1 MMTKAETLAELL
13 TKHRGVKREISYLE
27 AENSERVVSY
37 EELYQRALGILFHL
51 QKLGA
56 RPGDKLII
64 YLANNEQFLD
74 AFWAGMLGGIVPVPV
89 ALGISDE
96 HKHKLLRIAK
106 KLGKPFI
113 YTDRKT
119 LDRIGAFAGPAGE
132 QAVFDGLLS
141 RAFFAEQVDDISKA
155 GKVHAVGPDD
165 MAFIQ
170 FSSGSTS
177 EPKGIVLTHRN
188 ILVNARGAGEAAR
201 WDENDTCVTWMPLT
215 HDMGLIGMHI
225 MMYAHRMNVHIM
237 PTDLFIRRPLL
248 WMTFCARKRA
258 TITSSPNFGYRHYLK
273 VLGDREPGDLDL
285 SSVRLIHNGA
295 EPISVELADEFMTRL
310 APAKLKRTAMYP
322 VYGLAEA
329 TLVVSFPQP
338 PEQMYESI
346 AVDRHGLSVGQTPA
360 LLPKDHPDALTIMA
374 VGQQVPYTQVR
385 IAGDDDQA
393 LPENHIGHILISGD
407 NVTKGYFENPEAN
420 AKGFTAPDSNEIRWL
435 RTGDLG
441 MIQGGKLFI
450 TGRAKEIIF
459 VNGQNYYPHDIESI
473 AIRAEGL
480 ELGKVVAAGVRP
492 KGASTDD
499 LIIFVLHRMDMKEFL
514 PAATQVARLVNEH
527 TGLEVA
533 HVVPVKRIPK
543 TTSGKIQRHL
553 LEDDYLNGVY
563 AAELAE
569 LASLQRG
576 GGSGRRREGH
586 QHRDRTAHQGHL
598 RRGAGAQYRRQ
609 RQPVRNRRE
618 LAEAHRDPRADRPR
632 LAGHGRPHRALRL
645 PDHRR
650 AVTSSRR
657 QVGGNDLIGVH
668 RVDLRLGE
676 RGVGRA
682 VGKQSPRPP
691 AAPAARGRQGRNGRR
706 RT

>member
-1 MMTKAETLAELL
+1 MTMTKAETLAELL
-13 TKHRGVKREISYLE
+13 TNNRAVRRTVTYLE
-27 AENSERVVSY
+27 AENSERVVAY
-37 EELYQRALGILFHL
+37 AELYERALGILFHL

-119 LDRIGAFAGPAGE
+119 LERIGGFAGGAGE
-132 QAVFDGLLS
+132 QATYDGLAARS
-141 RAFFAEQVDDISKA
+141 FFAEGIDDISRA
-155 GKVHAVGPDD
+155 GKVHAVKPDD
-165 MAFIQ
+165 TAFIQ

-188 ILVNARGAGEAAR
+188 ILTNTRGAGEASL
-201 WDENDTCVTWMPLT
+201 WNENDVNLTWMPLT

-225 MMYAHRMNVHIM
+225 MMFAHRMQLNVM
-237 PTDLFIRRPLL
+237 PTELFIRRPLL
-248 WMTFCARKRA
+248 WMTFAARKGV
-258 TITSSPNFGYRHYLK
+258 TVTSSPNFGYRHYLK
-273 VLGDREPGDLDL
+273 VLGERELGDLDL
-285 SSVRLIHNGA
+285 SSVRLIYNGA

-338 PEQMYESI
+338 PGEMYEYV
-346 AVDRHGLSVGQTPA
+346 AVDRHVLNVGAQPKP
-360 LLPKDHPDALTIMA
+360 LPREHADALSIMA
-374 VGQQVPYTQVR
+374 VGQPIPYSKVR
-385 IAGDDDQA
+385 IADDSDQA
-393 LPENHIGHILISGD
+393 LPENHIGHILIGGD
-407 NVTKGYFENPEAN
+407 NVTKGYYENPEAN
-420 AKGFTAPDSNEIRWL
+420 AQGFTSPDPDGQRWL

-441 MIQGGKLFI
+441 MMKGGKLYI

-480 ELGKVVAAGVRP
+480 ELGKVVAAGVRA

-499 LIIFVLHRMDMKEFL
+499 LILFVLHRMDMKEFL
-514 PAATQVARLVNEH
+514 AVATQVTRLVNEH

-533 HVVPVKRIPK
+533 HVVPVKRVPK

-553 LEDDYLNGVY
+553 LEEDYVNGVY
-563 AAELAE
+563 DTEL
-569 LASLQRG
+569 
-576 GGSGRRREGH
+576 
-586 QHRDRTAHQGHL
+586 
-598 RRGAGAQYRRQ
+598 
-609 RQPVRNRRE
+609 RE
-618 LAEAHRDPRADRPR
+618 LAQLRAQLEAAGGRQATSGEIETTIKGICDNALERNVGVDDNLFEIGASSLKLIEIHEQIDRIYPG
-632 LAGHGRPHRALRL
+632 L
-645 PDHRR
+645 
-650 AVTSSRR
+650 
-657 QVGGNDLIGVH
+657 
-668 RVDLRLGE
+668 VDLTELFDFPTIAELSRHLE
-676 RGVGRA
+676 
-682 VGKQSPRPP
+682 GKL
-691 AAPAARGRQGRNGRR
+691 AA
-706 RT
+706 TV